1 MNEADTTN
9 TALIS
14 FSIYLLGVF
23 FLAWLSSRVR
33 EKKEFVGEYF
43 LGSRNLGLWA
53 FALTFAA
60 TSASGGSFVGFPSL
74 IYTHGWVLALWIA
87 SYMVVPIVGM
97 GLLGKRM
104 NRLARQSGAV
114 TIPDMIKARFNSD
127 AVGMIATLLVLFFMF
142 FYLLA
147 QFKAG
152 SKIMTTLLQDVATY
166 QTTVAAVG
174 RAIDGLPW
182 VGGAEPDY
190 VLCLLVFSFS
200 VIVYTAFGG
209 FRAVVWTDV
218 MQGIVMGAG
227 VIILLIL
234 TLGQVGG
241 LTKATEQLKEMTPP
255 ENGVGVITLGQA
267 QEKDVT
273 LPKGTWLRLTDG
285 GIARLAE
292 QVRLAKGETQAV
304 AKCLNITTQF
314 EIEKIKPTS
323 FDFEISTMFNLPEL
337 GTGTVTLEQEQPG
350 TVTLPKGTWV
360 RLANRG
366 IAQLA
371 DEISLA
377 KGETETEAKLLRI
390 TTPTVA
396 QHIAETDLHF
406 RFTTTFKADEL
417 KGYGAGRKGVYVS
430 APGPHPENNDGFLN
444 VWVAVSF
451 FFFWAFGSAGQPSN
465 MVRLMAFNGTNV
477 LRKAILSISIYFTVI
492 YLLLVVIFC
501 CGRILLPGMEIDSD
515 RIMPELAATVTG
527 NAGVPWLAGLLLAA
541 PFAAVMSSVDS
552 FLLMVS
558 SSVVRDIYQNRVN
571 PDASEQRLKRLS
583 YLVTAVVGVLAM
595 LAVLNP
601 PEYLQD
607 LIVFATSGL
616 AGCFLMPILLGL
628 YWPGMTARGAV
639 AGMLGGLGC
648 HLVLYLIGWL
658 KSGKFASY
666 QLLEFNPFIWAVL
679 VSGLLSWL
687 ASNDRAQPEKKQ
699 TMD

>member
-1 MNEADTTN
+1 MNE
-9 TALIS
+9 TAAGSTANSALVS
-14 FSIYLLGVF
+14 FAIYLLGVF

-33 EKKEFVGEYF
+33 QRKEFVGEYF
-43 LGSRNLGLWA
+43 LGSRSLGLWA

-60 TSASGGSFVGFPSL
+60 TSASGGSFMGFPSL

-87 SYMVVPIVGM
+87 SYMLVPLIGM
-97 GLLGKRM
+97 GLLGKRV

-114 TIPDMIKARFNSD
+114 TIPDLIKARFRSE

-152 SKIMTTLLQDVATY
+152 SKIMTTLLEDVAIY
-166 QTTVAAVG
+166 QSAVNAIG
-174 RAIDGLPW
+174 GAIDGLPW
-182 VGGAEPDY
+182 ISSAEPDY
-190 VLCLLVFSFS
+190 VLCLLVFAFS

-218 MQGIVMGAG
+218 MQGIVMGVG
-227 VIILLIL
+227 VIILLFL

-255 ENGVGVITLGQA
+255 ETGNGIITLGQA
-267 QEKDVT
+267 QAKPVT
-273 LPKGTWLRLTDG
+273 LPKGDWVRLADG

-292 QVRLAKGETQAV
+292 QA
-304 AKCLNITTQF
+304 
-314 EIEKIKPTS
+314 
-323 FDFEISTMFNLPEL
+323 
-337 GTGTVTLEQEQPG
+337 
-350 TVTLPKGTWV
+350 
-360 RLANRG
+360 
-366 IAQLA
+366 
-371 DEISLA
+371 SLA
-377 KGETETEAKLLRI
+377 KGETRVEAKLLRI
-390 TTPTVA
+390 TTP
-396 QHIAETDLHF
+396 AEVERIPPTQF
-406 RFTTTFKADEL
+406 GFPVSATFTADETG
-417 KGYGAGRKGVYVS
+417 GYGKGRKGVYVS
-430 APGPHPENNDGFLN
+430 APGPHPEREDGFLN
-444 VWVAVSF
+444 VWVAISF

-465 MVRLMAFNGTNV
+465 MVRLMAFKGTNV
-477 LRKAILSISIYFTVI
+477 LRNAILTVSIYYTVI

-501 CGRILLPGMEIDSD
+501 CGRILLPGMEVDSD
-515 RIMPELAATVTG
+515 RIMPELAAKVTS

-571 PDASEQRLKRLS
+571 PNASERQLKRLS
-583 YLVTAVVGVLAM
+583 YLVTVVVGTLAM

-601 PEYLQD
+601 PQYLQD

-628 YWPGMTARGAV
+628 YWPQMTAKGAI

-648 HLVLYLIGWL
+648 HLSLYIAGYLIED
-658 KSGKFASY
+658 KFAAY
-666 QLLEFNPFIWAVL
+666 QLLELNPFIWSL
-679 VSGLLSWL
+679 TVSGLLGWL
-687 ASNDRAQPEKKQ
+687 CSLCQSKTPKNN
-699 TMD
+699 

>member
-1 MNEADTTN
+1 MNEAGSTN

-14 FSIYLLGVF
+14 FGVYLLGVF

-60 TSASGGSFVGFPSL
+60 TSASGGSFMGFPSL

-114 TIPDMIKARFNSD
+114 TIPDMIKARFKSD
-127 AVGMIATLLVLFFMF
+127 AVGMIATLLILFFMF

-152 SKIMTTLLQDVATY
+152 SKIMTTLLQDVPIY
-166 QTTVAAVG
+166 LSTVEAVG
-174 RAIDGLPW
+174 NMIDGLPW
-182 VGGAEPDY
+182 VGNAEPDY

-218 MQGIVMGAG
+218 MQGVVMGAG

-241 LTKATEQLKEMTPP
+241 LSKATEQLKEMTPP
-255 ENGVGVITLGQA
+255 ENGTGFITLGQA
-267 QEKDVT
+267 ADEDVT

-292 QVRLAKGETQAV
+292 QVRLAKG
-304 AKCLNITTQF
+304 K
-314 EIEKIKPTS
+314 
-323 FDFEISTMFNLPEL
+323 
-337 GTGTVTLEQEQPG
+337 
-350 TVTLPKGTWV
+350 
-360 RLANRG
+360 
-366 IAQLA
+366 
-371 DEISLA
+371 
-377 KGETETEAKLLRI
+377 TETEAKLLRI
-390 TTPTVA
+390 TTP
-396 QHIAETDLHF
+396 AEVERIEPTQLGF
-406 RFTTTFKADEL
+406 AVSTSFTPKEAN
-417 KGYGAGRKGVYVS
+417 GYGAGRKGVYVS
-430 APGPHPENNDGFLN
+430 APGPHPDKEDGFLN

-477 LRKAILSISIYFTVI
+477 LRKAMLSISIYFTVI

-515 RIMPELAATVTG
+515 RIMPELAATVTSS
-527 NAGVPWLAGLLLAA
+527 AGVPWLAGLLLAA

-571 PDASEQRLKRLS
+571 PDASEQRLKKLS
-583 YLVTAVVGVLAM
+583 YLVTAVVGILAM

-616 AGCFLMPILLGL
+616 AGCFLMPVLLGL
-628 YWPGMTARGAV
+628 YWPGMTARGAI

-648 HLVLYLIGWL
+648 HLGLYLIGWFVN
-658 KSGKFASY
+658 GKFASY
-666 QLLEFNPFIWAVL
+666 QLLEFNPFIWAIL
-679 VSGLLSWL
+679 VSGLLSYL
-687 ASNDRAQPEKKQ
+687 ASLKRATEKVEN
-699 TMD
+699 

>member
-1 MNEADTTN
+1 MNVAGTTN

-14 FSIYLLGVF
+14 FGIYLLGVF

-60 TSASGGSFVGFPSL
+60 TSASGGSFMGFPSL

-114 TIPDMIKARFNSD
+114 TIPDIIKARFKSD
-127 AVGMIATLLVLFFMF
+127 AVGMIATLLILFFMF

-152 SKIMTTLLQDVATY
+152 SKIMTTLLQDVPVY
-166 QTTVAAVG
+166 QSTVAAVG
-174 RAIDGLPW
+174 DAIDGLPW

-218 MQGIVMGAG
+218 MQGVVMGAG

-241 LTKATEQLKEMTPP
+241 LSKATEQLKEMTPP
-255 ENGVGVITLGQA
+255 ENGTGFITLGQSA
-267 QEKDVT
+267 DEDTT

-292 QVRLAKGETQAV
+292 QVRLAKGKT
-304 AKCLNITTQF
+304 K
-314 EIEKIKPTS
+314 
-323 FDFEISTMFNLPEL
+323 
-337 GTGTVTLEQEQPG
+337 
-350 TVTLPKGTWV
+350 
-360 RLANRG
+360 
-366 IAQLA
+366 
-371 DEISLA
+371 
-377 KGETETEAKLLRI
+377 TEAKLLRI
-390 TTPTVA
+390 TTP
-396 QHIAETDLHF
+396 AEVERIEPTQLGF
-406 RFTTTFKADEL
+406 AVSTSFTPTEAN
-417 KGYGAGRKGVYVS
+417 GYGAGRKGVYVS
-430 APGPHPENNDGFLN
+430 APGPHPDKEDGYLN

-477 LRKAILSISIYFTVI
+477 LRKAMLSISIYFTVI

-515 RIMPELAATVTG
+515 RIMPELAATVTSS
-527 NAGVPWLAGLLLAA
+527 AGVPWLAGLLLAA

-571 PDASEQRLKRLS
+571 PDASEQRLKKLS
-583 YLVTAVVGVLAM
+583 YLVTAVVGILAM

-616 AGCFLMPILLGL
+616 AGCFLMPVLLGL
-628 YWPGMTARGAV
+628 YWPGMTASGAI

-648 HLVLYLIGWL
+648 HLGLYLIGWFVN
-658 KSGKFASY
+658 GKFASY
-666 QLLEFNPFIWAVL
+666 QLLEFNPFIWAIL
-679 VSGLLSWL
+679 VSGLLSYL
-687 ASNDRAQPEKKQ
+687 ASLKLATEKVAN
-699 TMD
+699 

>member
-1 MNEADTTN
+1 MNE
-9 TALIS
+9 TAAGSTANSALVS
-14 FSIYLLGVF
+14 FAIYLLGVF

-33 EKKEFVGEYF
+33 QRKEFVGEYF
-43 LGSRNLGLWA
+43 LGSRSLGLWA

-60 TSASGGSFVGFPSL
+60 TSASGGSFMGFPSL

-87 SYMVVPIVGM
+87 SYMLVPLIGM
-97 GLLGKRM
+97 GLLGKRV

-114 TIPDMIKARFNSD
+114 TIPDLIKARFRSE

-152 SKIMTTLLQDVATY
+152 SKIMTTLLEDVAIY
-166 QTTVAAVG
+166 QSAVNAIG
-174 RAIDGLPW
+174 GAIDGLPW
-182 VGGAEPDY
+182 ISSAEPDY
-190 VLCLLVFSFS
+190 VLCLLVFAFS

-218 MQGIVMGAG
+218 MQGIVMGIG
-227 VIILLIL
+227 VIILLFL

-255 ENGVGVITLGQA
+255 ETGNGIITLGQA
-267 QEKDVT
+267 QAKPVT
-273 LPKGTWLRLTDG
+273 LPKGDWVRLADG

-292 QVRLAKGETQAV
+292 QA
-304 AKCLNITTQF
+304 
-314 EIEKIKPTS
+314 
-323 FDFEISTMFNLPEL
+323 
-337 GTGTVTLEQEQPG
+337 
-350 TVTLPKGTWV
+350 
-360 RLANRG
+360 
-366 IAQLA
+366 
-371 DEISLA
+371 SLA
-377 KGETETEAKLLRI
+377 KGETRVEAKLLRI
-390 TTPTVA
+390 TTP
-396 QHIAETDLHF
+396 AEVERIPPTQF
-406 RFTTTFKADEL
+406 GFPVSATFTADETG
-417 KGYGAGRKGVYVS
+417 GYGKGRKGVYVS
-430 APGPHPENNDGFLN
+430 APGPHPEREDGFLN
-444 VWVAVSF
+444 VWVAISF

-465 MVRLMAFNGTNV
+465 MVRLMAFKGTNV
-477 LRKAILSISIYFTVI
+477 LRNAILTVSIYYTVI

-501 CGRILLPGMEIDSD
+501 CGRILLPGMEVDSD
-515 RIMPELAATVTG
+515 RIMPELAAKVTS

-571 PDASEQRLKRLS
+571 PNASERQLKRLS
-583 YLVTAVVGVLAM
+583 YLVTVVVGTLAM

-601 PEYLQD
+601 PQYLQD

-628 YWPGMTARGAV
+628 YWPQMTAKGAI

-648 HLVLYLIGWL
+648 HLSLYIAGYLIED
-658 KSGKFASY
+658 KFAAY
-666 QLLEFNPFIWAVL
+666 QLLELNPFIWSL
-679 VSGLLSWL
+679 TVSGLLGWL
-687 ASNDRAQPEKKQ
+687 CSLCQSKTPKNN
-699 TMD
+699 

>member
-1 MNEADTTN
+1 MNEAGTTN

-14 FSIYLLGVF
+14 FGVYLLGVF

-60 TSASGGSFVGFPSL
+60 TSASGGSFMGFPSL

-114 TIPDMIKARFNSD
+114 TIPDIIKARFKSD
-127 AVGMIATLLVLFFMF
+127 AVGMIATLLILFFMF

-152 SKIMTTLLQDVATY
+152 SKIMTTLLQDVPVY
-166 QTTVAAVG
+166 QNTVAAVG
-174 RAIDGLPW
+174 DAIDGLPW

-218 MQGIVMGAG
+218 MQGVVMGAG

-241 LTKATEQLKEMTPP
+241 LSKATEQLKEMTPP
-255 ENGVGVITLGQA
+255 ENGTGFITLGQSA
-267 QEKDVT
+267 DEDTT

-292 QVRLAKGETQAV
+292 QVRLAKG
-304 AKCLNITTQF
+304 K
-314 EIEKIKPTS
+314 
-323 FDFEISTMFNLPEL
+323 
-337 GTGTVTLEQEQPG
+337 
-350 TVTLPKGTWV
+350 
-360 RLANRG
+360 
-366 IAQLA
+366 
-371 DEISLA
+371 
-377 KGETETEAKLLRI
+377 TETEAKLLRI
-390 TTPTVA
+390 TTP
-396 QHIAETDLHF
+396 AEVERIEPTQLGF
-406 RFTTTFKADEL
+406 AVSTSFTPTEAN
-417 KGYGAGRKGVYVS
+417 GYGAGRKGVYVS
-430 APGPHPENNDGFLN
+430 APGPHPDKEDGFLN

-477 LRKAILSISIYFTVI
+477 LRKAMLSISIYFTVI

-515 RIMPELAATVTG
+515 RIMPELAATVTSS
-527 NAGVPWLAGLLLAA
+527 AGVPWLAGLLLAA

-571 PDASEQRLKRLS
+571 PDASEQRLKKLS
-583 YLVTAVVGVLAM
+583 YLVTAVVGILAM

-616 AGCFLMPILLGL
+616 AGCFLMPVLLGL
-628 YWPGMTARGAV
+628 YWPGMTARGAI

-648 HLVLYLIGWL
+648 HLGLYLIGWFVN
-658 KSGKFASY
+658 GKFASY
-666 QLLEFNPFIWAVL
+666 QLLEFNPFIWAIL
-679 VSGLLSWL
+679 VSGLLSYL
-687 ASNDRAQPEKKQ
+687 ASLKRGTEKVEN
-699 TMD
+699 

>member
-1 MNEADTTN
+1 MNE
-9 TALIS
+9 TAAGSTANSALVS
-14 FSIYLLGVF
+14 FAIYLLGVF

-33 EKKEFVGEYF
+33 QRKEFVGEYF
-43 LGSRNLGLWA
+43 LGSRSLGLWA

-60 TSASGGSFVGFPSL
+60 TSASGGSFMGFPSL

-87 SYMVVPIVGM
+87 SYMLVPLIGM
-97 GLLGKRM
+97 GLLGKRV

-114 TIPDMIKARFNSD
+114 TIPDLIKARFRSE

-152 SKIMTTLLQDVATY
+152 SKIMTTLLEDVAIY
-166 QTTVAAVG
+166 QSAVNAIG
-174 RAIDGLPW
+174 GAIDGLPW
-182 VGGAEPDY
+182 ISSAEPDY
-190 VLCLLVFSFS
+190 VLCLLVFAFS

-218 MQGIVMGAG
+218 MQGIVMGIG
-227 VIILLIL
+227 VIILLFL

-255 ENGVGVITLGQA
+255 ETGNGIITLGQA
-267 QEKDVT
+267 QAKPVT
-273 LPKGTWLRLTDG
+273 LPKGDWVRLADG

-292 QVRLAKGETQAV
+292 QA
-304 AKCLNITTQF
+304 
-314 EIEKIKPTS
+314 
-323 FDFEISTMFNLPEL
+323 
-337 GTGTVTLEQEQPG
+337 
-350 TVTLPKGTWV
+350 
-360 RLANRG
+360 
-366 IAQLA
+366 
-371 DEISLA
+371 SLA
-377 KGETETEAKLLRI
+377 KGETRVEAKLLRI
-390 TTPTVA
+390 TTP
-396 QHIAETDLHF
+396 AEVERIPPTQF
-406 RFTTTFKADEL
+406 GFPVSATFTADETG
-417 KGYGAGRKGVYVS
+417 GYGKGRKGVYVS
-430 APGPHPENNDGFLN
+430 APGPHPEREDGFLN
-444 VWVAVSF
+444 VWVAISF

-465 MVRLMAFNGTNV
+465 MVRLMAFKGTNV
-477 LRKAILSISIYFTVI
+477 LRNAILTVSIYYTVI

-501 CGRILLPGMEIDSD
+501 CGRILLPGMEVDSD
-515 RIMPELAATVTG
+515 RIMPELAAKVTS

-571 PDASEQRLKRLS
+571 PSASERQLKRLS
-583 YLVTAVVGVLAM
+583 YLVTVVVGTLAM

-601 PEYLQD
+601 PQYLQD

-628 YWPGMTARGAV
+628 YWPQMTAKGAI

-648 HLVLYLIGWL
+648 HLSLYIAGYLIED
-658 KSGKFASY
+658 KFAAY
-666 QLLEFNPFIWAVL
+666 QLLELNPFIWSL
-679 VSGLLSWL
+679 TVSGLLGWL
-687 ASNDRAQPEKKQ
+687 CSLCQSKTPKNN
-699 TMD
+699 

>member
-1 MNEADTTN
+1 MNVAGTTN

-14 FSIYLLGVF
+14 FGIYLLGVF

-33 EKKEFVGEYF
+33 EKKEFIGEYF

-60 TSASGGSFVGFPSL
+60 TSASGGSFMGFPSL

-114 TIPDMIKARFNSD
+114 TIPDIIKARFKSD
-127 AVGMIATLLVLFFMF
+127 AVGMIATLLILFFMF

-152 SKIMTTLLQDVATY
+152 SKIMTTLLQDVPVY
-166 QTTVAAVG
+166 QNTVAALG
-174 RAIDGLPW
+174 DAIDGLPW

-190 VLCLLVFSFS
+190 VLCLLVFAFS

-209 FRAVVWTDV
+209 FRAVVWTDI
-218 MQGIVMGAG
+218 MQGVVMGAG

-234 TLGQVGG
+234 TLSQVGG
-241 LTKATEQLKEMTPP
+241 LSKATEQLKEMTPP
-255 ENGVGVITLGQA
+255 ENGTGFITLGQSA
-267 QEKDVT
+267 DEDTT

-292 QVRLAKGETQAV
+292 QVRLAKGKT
-304 AKCLNITTQF
+304 
-314 EIEKIKPTS
+314 EI
-323 FDFEISTMFNLPEL
+323 
-337 GTGTVTLEQEQPG
+337 
-350 TVTLPKGTWV
+350 
-360 RLANRG
+360 
-366 IAQLA
+366 
-371 DEISLA
+371 
-377 KGETETEAKLLRI
+377 EAKLLRI
-390 TTPTVA
+390 TTP
-396 QHIAETDLHF
+396 AEIERIEPTQLGF
-406 RFTTTFKADEL
+406 AVSTTFTPTEAN
-417 KGYGAGRKGVYVS
+417 GYGAGRKGVYVS
-430 APGPHPENNDGFLN
+430 APGPHPDNEDGFLN

-477 LRKAILSISIYFTVI
+477 LRKAMLSISIYFSVI

-515 RIMPELAATVTG
+515 RIMPELAATVTSS
-527 NAGVPWLAGLLLAA
+527 AGVPWLAGLLLAA

-571 PDASEQRLKRLS
+571 PDASEQRLKKLS
-583 YLVTAVVGVLAM
+583 YLVTAVVGILAM

-616 AGCFLMPILLGL
+616 AGCFLMPVLLGL
-628 YWPGMTARGAV
+628 YWPGMTARGAI

-648 HLVLYLIGWL
+648 HLGLYLIGWFVN
-658 KSGKFASY
+658 GKFASY
-666 QLLEFNPFIWAVL
+666 QLLEFNPFIWAIL
-679 VSGLLSWL
+679 VSGLLSYL
-687 ASNDRAQPEKKQ
+687 ASLKRATEKVEN
-699 TMD
+699 

>member
-1 MNEADTTN
+1 M
-9 TALIS
+9 
-14 FSIYLLGVF
+14 
-23 FLAWLSSRVR
+23 R
-33 EKKEFVGEYF
+33 EKKEFIGEYF

-60 TSASGGSFVGFPSL
+60 TSASGGSFMGFPSL

-114 TIPDMIKARFNSD
+114 TIPDIIKARFKSD
-127 AVGMIATLLVLFFMF
+127 AVGMIATLLILFFMF

-152 SKIMTTLLQDVATY
+152 SKIMTTLLQDVPVY
-166 QTTVAAVG
+166 QNTVAALG
-174 RAIDGLPW
+174 DAIDGLPW

-190 VLCLLVFSFS
+190 VLCLLVFAFS

-209 FRAVVWTDV
+209 FRAVVWTDI
-218 MQGIVMGAG
+218 MQGVVMGAG

-234 TLGQVGG
+234 TLSQVGG
-241 LTKATEQLKEMTPP
+241 LSKATEQLKEMTPP
-255 ENGVGVITLGQA
+255 ENGTGFITLGQSA
-267 QEKDVT
+267 DEDTT
-273 LPKGTWLRLTDG
+273 LPKGTWMRLADG

-292 QVRLAKGETQAV
+292 QVRLAKG
-304 AKCLNITTQF
+304 K
-314 EIEKIKPTS
+314 
-323 FDFEISTMFNLPEL
+323 
-337 GTGTVTLEQEQPG
+337 
-350 TVTLPKGTWV
+350 
-360 RLANRG
+360 
-366 IAQLA
+366 
-371 DEISLA
+371 
-377 KGETETEAKLLRI
+377 TETEAKLLRI
-390 TTPTVA
+390 TTP
-396 QHIAETDLHF
+396 AEVERIEPTQLGF
-406 RFTTTFKADEL
+406 AVSTTFTPTEAN
-417 KGYGAGRKGVYVS
+417 GYGAGRKGVYVS
-430 APGPHPENNDGFLN
+430 APGPHPDNEDGFLN

-477 LRKAILSISIYFTVI
+477 LRKAMLSISIYFTVI

-515 RIMPELAATVTG
+515 RIMPELAATVTSS
-527 NAGVPWLAGLLLAA
+527 AGVPWLAGLLLAA

-571 PDASEQRLKRLS
+571 PDASEQRLKKLS
-583 YLVTAVVGVLAM
+583 YLVTAVVGILAM

-616 AGCFLMPILLGL
+616 AGCFLMPVLLGL
-628 YWPGMTARGAV
+628 YWPGMTARGAI

-648 HLVLYLIGWL
+648 HLGLYLIGWFVN
-658 KSGKFASY
+658 GKFASY
-666 QLLEFNPFIWAVL
+666 QLLEFNPFIWAIL
-679 VSGLLSWL
+679 VSGLLSYL
-687 ASNDRAQPEKKQ
+687 ASLKRAAEKVKN
-699 TMD
+699 

>member
-1 MNEADTTN
+1 MNEPGSAN

-14 FSIYLLGVF
+14 FGIYLLGVF

-33 EKKEFVGEYF
+33 EKREFVGEYF

-60 TSASGGSFVGFPSL
+60 TSASGGSFMGFPSL

-114 TIPDMIKARFNSD
+114 TIPDIIKARFKSD
-127 AVGMIATLLVLFFMF
+127 AVGMIATLLILFFMF

-152 SKIMTTLLQDVATY
+152 SKIMTTLLQDVPVY
-166 QTTVAAVG
+166 QSTVAALG
-174 RAIDGLPW
+174 DAIDGLPW

-218 MQGIVMGAG
+218 MQGVVMGAG

-241 LTKATEQLKEMTPP
+241 LSKATEQLKEMTPP
-255 ENGVGVITLGQA
+255 ENGTGFITLGQVA
-267 QEKDVT
+267 DDDTT

-292 QVRLAKGETQAV
+292 QVRLSKG
-304 AKCLNITTQF
+304 K
-314 EIEKIKPTS
+314 
-323 FDFEISTMFNLPEL
+323 
-337 GTGTVTLEQEQPG
+337 
-350 TVTLPKGTWV
+350 
-360 RLANRG
+360 
-366 IAQLA
+366 
-371 DEISLA
+371 
-377 KGETETEAKLLRI
+377 TETEAKLLRI
-390 TTPTVA
+390 TTP
-396 QHIAETDLHF
+396 AEVERIEPTQLGF
-406 RFTTTFKADEL
+406 AVSTSFTPTESI
-417 KGYGAGRKGVYVS
+417 GYGAGRQGVYVS
-430 APGPHPENNDGFLN
+430 APGPHPDKEDGFLN

-477 LRKAILSISIYFTVI
+477 LRKAMLSISIYFTVI

-515 RIMPELAATVTG
+515 RIMPELAATVTSS
-527 NAGVPWLAGLLLAA
+527 AGVPWLAGLLLAA

-571 PDASEQRLKRLS
+571 PDASEQRLKKLS
-583 YLVTAVVGVLAM
+583 YLVTAVVGILAM

-616 AGCFLMPILLGL
+616 AGCFLMPVLLGL
-628 YWPGMTARGAV
+628 YWPGMTARGAI

-648 HLVLYLIGWL
+648 HLGLYLIGWFVN
-658 KSGKFASY
+658 GKFASY
-666 QLLEFNPFIWAVL
+666 QLLEFNPFIWAIL
-679 VSGLLSWL
+679 VSGLLSYL
-687 ASNDRAQPEKKQ
+687 VSIGQSRLKFKK
-699 TMD
+699 

>member
-1 MNEADTTN
+1 MNEAGTTN

-14 FSIYLLGVF
+14 FGVYLLGVF

-60 TSASGGSFVGFPSL
+60 TSASGGSFMGFPSL

-114 TIPDMIKARFNSD
+114 TIPDIIKARFKSD
-127 AVGMIATLLVLFFMF
+127 AVGMIATLLILFFMF

-152 SKIMTTLLQDVATY
+152 SKIMTTLLQDVPVY
-166 QTTVAAVG
+166 QNTVAAVG
-174 RAIDGLPW
+174 DAIDGLPW

-218 MQGIVMGAG
+218 MQGVVMGAG

-241 LTKATEQLKEMTPP
+241 LSKATEQLKEMTPP
-255 ENGVGVITLGQA
+255 ENGTGFITLGQSA
-267 QEKDVT
+267 DEDTT

-292 QVRLAKGETQAV
+292 QVRLAKG
-304 AKCLNITTQF
+304 K
-314 EIEKIKPTS
+314 
-323 FDFEISTMFNLPEL
+323 
-337 GTGTVTLEQEQPG
+337 
-350 TVTLPKGTWV
+350 
-360 RLANRG
+360 
-366 IAQLA
+366 
-371 DEISLA
+371 
-377 KGETETEAKLLRI
+377 TETEAKLLRI
-390 TTPTVA
+390 TTP
-396 QHIAETDLHF
+396 AEVERIEPTQLGF
-406 RFTTTFKADEL
+406 AVSTSFTPTEAN
-417 KGYGAGRKGVYVS
+417 GYGAGRKGVYVS
-430 APGPHPENNDGFLN
+430 APGPHPDKEDGFLN

-477 LRKAILSISIYFTVI
+477 LRKAMLSISIYFTDI

-515 RIMPELAATVTG
+515 RIMPELAATVTSS
-527 NAGVPWLAGLLLAA
+527 AGVPWLAGLLLAA

-571 PDASEQRLKRLS
+571 PDASEQRLKKLS
-583 YLVTAVVGVLAM
+583 YLVTAVVGILAM

-616 AGCFLMPILLGL
+616 AGCFLMPVLLGL
-628 YWPGMTARGAV
+628 YWPGMTARGAI

-648 HLVLYLIGWL
+648 HLGLYLIGWFVN
-658 KSGKFASY
+658 GKFASS
-666 QLLEFNPFIWAVL
+666 QLLEFNPFIWAIL
-679 VSGLLSWL
+679 VSGLLSYFVSIGQSHL
-687 ASNDRAQPEKKQ
+687 KFKK
-699 TMD
+699 

>member
-1 MNEADTTN
+1 MNEAGTTN

-14 FSIYLLGVF
+14 FGVYLLGVF

-60 TSASGGSFVGFPSL
+60 TSASGGSFMGFPSL

-114 TIPDMIKARFNSD
+114 TIPDIIKARFKSD
-127 AVGMIATLLVLFFMF
+127 AVGMIATLLILFFMF

-152 SKIMTTLLQDVATY
+152 SKIMTTLLQDVPVY
-166 QTTVAAVG
+166 QNTVAAVG
-174 RAIDGLPW
+174 DAIDGLPW

-218 MQGIVMGAG
+218 MQGVVMGAG

-241 LTKATEQLKEMTPP
+241 LSKATEQLKEMTPP
-255 ENGVGVITLGQA
+255 ENGTGFITLGQSA
-267 QEKDVT
+267 DEDTT

-292 QVRLAKGETQAV
+292 QVRLAKG
-304 AKCLNITTQF
+304 K
-314 EIEKIKPTS
+314 
-323 FDFEISTMFNLPEL
+323 
-337 GTGTVTLEQEQPG
+337 
-350 TVTLPKGTWV
+350 
-360 RLANRG
+360 
-366 IAQLA
+366 
-371 DEISLA
+371 
-377 KGETETEAKLLRI
+377 TETEAKLLRI
-390 TTPTVA
+390 TTP
-396 QHIAETDLHF
+396 AEVERIEPTQLGF
-406 RFTTTFKADEL
+406 AVSTSFTPTEAN
-417 KGYGAGRKGVYVS
+417 GYGAGRKGVYVS
-430 APGPHPENNDGFLN
+430 APGPHPDNEDGFLN

-477 LRKAILSISIYFTVI
+477 LRKAMLSISIYFTVI

-515 RIMPELAATVTG
+515 RIMPELAATVTSS
-527 NAGVPWLAGLLLAA
+527 AGVPWLAGLLLAA

-571 PDASEQRLKRLS
+571 PDASEQRLKKLS
-583 YLVTAVVGVLAM
+583 YLVTAVVGILAM

-616 AGCFLMPILLGL
+616 AGCFLMPVLLGL
-628 YWPGMTARGAV
+628 YWPGMTARGAI

-648 HLVLYLIGWL
+648 HLGLYLIGWFVN
-658 KSGKFASY
+658 GKFASY
-666 QLLEFNPFIWAVL
+666 QLLEFNPFIWAIL
-679 VSGLLSWL
+679 VSGLLSYL
-687 ASNDRAQPEKKQ
+687 ASLKRGTEKVEN
-699 TMD
+699 

>member
-1 MNEADTTN
+1 MNEAGTTN

-14 FSIYLLGVF
+14 FGVYLLGVF

-60 TSASGGSFVGFPSL
+60 TSASGGSFMGFPSL

-114 TIPDMIKARFNSD
+114 TIPDIIKARFKSD
-127 AVGMIATLLVLFFMF
+127 AVGMIATLLILFFMF

-152 SKIMTTLLQDVATY
+152 SKIMTTLLQDVPVY
-166 QTTVAAVG
+166 QSTVAALG
-174 RAIDGLPW
+174 DAIDGLPW

-218 MQGIVMGAG
+218 MQGVVMGAG

-241 LTKATEQLKEMTPP
+241 LSKATEQLKEMTPP
-255 ENGVGVITLGQA
+255 ENGTGFITLGQSA
-267 QEKDVT
+267 DVDTT

-292 QVRLAKGETQAV
+292 QVRLAKG
-304 AKCLNITTQF
+304 K
-314 EIEKIKPTS
+314 
-323 FDFEISTMFNLPEL
+323 
-337 GTGTVTLEQEQPG
+337 
-350 TVTLPKGTWV
+350 
-360 RLANRG
+360 
-366 IAQLA
+366 
-371 DEISLA
+371 
-377 KGETETEAKLLRI
+377 TETEAKLLRI
-390 TTPTVA
+390 TTP
-396 QHIAETDLHF
+396 AEVERIEPTQLGF
-406 RFTTTFKADEL
+406 AVSTSFTPTEAN
-417 KGYGAGRKGVYVS
+417 GYGAGRKGVYVS
-430 APGPHPENNDGFLN
+430 APGPHPDNEDGFLN

-477 LRKAILSISIYFTVI
+477 LRKAMLSISIYFTVI

-515 RIMPELAATVTG
+515 RIMPELAATVTSS
-527 NAGVPWLAGLLLAA
+527 AGVPWLAGLLLAA

-571 PDASEQRLKRLS
+571 PDASEQRLKKLS
-583 YLVTAVVGVLAM
+583 YLVTAVVGILAM

-616 AGCFLMPILLGL
+616 AGCFLMPVLLGL
-628 YWPGMTARGAV
+628 YWPGMSARGAI
-639 AGMLGGLGC
+639 AGMLGGLGS
-648 HLVLYLIGWL
+648 HLGLYLIGWFVN
-658 KSGKFASY
+658 GKFASY
-666 QLLEFNPFIWAVL
+666 QLLEFNPFIWAIL
-679 VSGLLSWL
+679 VSGLLSYL
-687 ASNDRAQPEKKQ
+687 ASLKRATEKVEN
-699 TMD
+699 

>member
-1 MNEADTTN
+1 MNEAGTTN

-14 FSIYLLGVF
+14 FGVYLLGVF

-60 TSASGGSFVGFPSL
+60 TSASGGSFMGFPSL

-114 TIPDMIKARFNSD
+114 TIPDIIKARFKSD
-127 AVGMIATLLVLFFMF
+127 AVGMIATLLILFFMF

-152 SKIMTTLLQDVATY
+152 SKIMTTLLQDVPVY
-166 QTTVAAVG
+166 QSTVAAVG
-174 RAIDGLPW
+174 NAIDGLPW

-190 VLCLLVFSFS
+190 VLCLLFFSFS

-218 MQGIVMGAG
+218 MQGVVMGAG

-241 LTKATEQLKEMTPP
+241 LSKATEQLKEMTPP
-255 ENGVGVITLGQA
+255 ENGTGFITLGQSA
-267 QEKDVT
+267 DEDTT

-292 QVRLAKGETQAV
+292 HVRLAKG
-304 AKCLNITTQF
+304 K
-314 EIEKIKPTS
+314 
-323 FDFEISTMFNLPEL
+323 
-337 GTGTVTLEQEQPG
+337 
-350 TVTLPKGTWV
+350 
-360 RLANRG
+360 
-366 IAQLA
+366 
-371 DEISLA
+371 
-377 KGETETEAKLLRI
+377 TETEAKLLRI
-390 TTPTVA
+390 TSPAEVERIEPTQLGFAVTTSFTPTEA
-396 QHIAETDLHF
+396 N
-406 RFTTTFKADEL
+406 
-417 KGYGAGRKGVYVS
+417 GYGAGRKGVYVS
-430 APGPHPENNDGFLN
+430 APGPHPDNEDGFLN
-444 VWVAVSF
+444 IWVAVSF

-477 LRKAILSISIYFTVI
+477 LRKAMLSISIYFTVI

-515 RIMPELAATVTG
+515 RIMPELAATVTSS
-527 NAGVPWLAGLLLAA
+527 AGVPWLAGLLLAA

-571 PDASEQRLKRLS
+571 PDASEQRLKKLS
-583 YLVTAVVGVLAM
+583 YLVTAVVGILAM

-616 AGCFLMPILLGL
+616 AGCFLMPVLLGL
-628 YWPGMTARGAV
+628 YWPGMTARGAI

-648 HLVLYLIGWL
+648 HLGLYLIGWFVN
-658 KSGKFASY
+658 GKFASY
-666 QLLEFNPFIWAVL
+666 QLLEFNPFIWAIL
-679 VSGLLSWL
+679 VSGLLSYL
-687 ASNDRAQPEKKQ
+687 ASLKRATEKVEN
-699 TMD
+699 

>member
-1 MNEADTTN
+1 MNEAGTTN

-14 FSIYLLGVF
+14 FGIYLLGVF

-60 TSASGGSFVGFPSL
+60 TSASGGSFMGFPSL

-104 NRLARQSGAV
+104 NRLVRQSGAV
-114 TIPDMIKARFNSD
+114 TIPDIIKARFKSD
-127 AVGMIATLLVLFFMF
+127 AVGMIATLLILFFMF

-152 SKIMTTLLQDVATY
+152 SKIMTTLLQDVPVY
-166 QTTVAAVG
+166 QSTVAALG
-174 RAIDGLPW
+174 DAIDGLPW

-218 MQGIVMGAG
+218 MQGVVMGAG

-241 LTKATEQLKEMTPP
+241 LSKATEQLKEMTPP
-255 ENGVGVITLGQA
+255 ENGTGFITLGQSA
-267 QEKDVT
+267 DEDTT

-292 QVRLAKGETQAV
+292 QVRLAKG
-304 AKCLNITTQF
+304 K
-314 EIEKIKPTS
+314 
-323 FDFEISTMFNLPEL
+323 
-337 GTGTVTLEQEQPG
+337 
-350 TVTLPKGTWV
+350 
-360 RLANRG
+360 
-366 IAQLA
+366 
-371 DEISLA
+371 
-377 KGETETEAKLLRI
+377 TETEAKLLRI
-390 TTPTVA
+390 TTP
-396 QHIAETDLHF
+396 AEVERIEPTQLGF
-406 RFTTTFKADEL
+406 AVSTSFTPTEAN
-417 KGYGAGRKGVYVS
+417 GYGAGRKGVYVS
-430 APGPHPENNDGFLN
+430 APGPHPDKEDGFLN

-477 LRKAILSISIYFTVI
+477 LRKAMLSISIYFTVI

-515 RIMPELAATVTG
+515 RIMPELAATVTSS
-527 NAGVPWLAGLLLAA
+527 AGVPWLAGLLLAA

-571 PDASEQRLKRLS
+571 PDASEQRLKKLS
-583 YLVTAVVGVLAM
+583 YLVTAVVGILAM

-616 AGCFLMPILLGL
+616 AGCFLMPVLLGL
-628 YWPGMTARGAV
+628 YWPGMSARGAI
-639 AGMLGGLGC
+639 AGMLGGLGS
-648 HLVLYLIGWL
+648 HLGLYLIGWFVN
-658 KSGKFASY
+658 GKFASY
-666 QLLEFNPFIWAVL
+666 QLLEFNPFIWAIL
-679 VSGLLSWL
+679 VSGLLSYL
-687 ASNDRAQPEKKQ
+687 ASLKRGTEKVEN
-699 TMD
+699 

>member
-1 MNEADTTN
+1 MNEAGTTN

-14 FSIYLLGVF
+14 FGVYLLGVF

-60 TSASGGSFVGFPSL
+60 TSASGDSFMGFPSL

-114 TIPDMIKARFNSD
+114 TIPDIIKARFKSD
-127 AVGMIATLLVLFFMF
+127 AVGMIATLLILFFMF

-152 SKIMTTLLQDVATY
+152 SKIMTTLLQDVPVY
-166 QTTVAAVG
+166 QSTVAALG
-174 RAIDGLPW
+174 DAIDGLPW

-218 MQGIVMGAG
+218 MQGVVMGAG

-241 LTKATEQLKEMTPP
+241 LSKATEQLKEMTPP
-255 ENGVGVITLGQA
+255 ENGTGFITLGQSA
-267 QEKDVT
+267 DEDTT

-292 QVRLAKGETQAV
+292 QVRLAKG
-304 AKCLNITTQF
+304 K
-314 EIEKIKPTS
+314 
-323 FDFEISTMFNLPEL
+323 
-337 GTGTVTLEQEQPG
+337 
-350 TVTLPKGTWV
+350 
-360 RLANRG
+360 
-366 IAQLA
+366 
-371 DEISLA
+371 
-377 KGETETEAKLLRI
+377 TETEAKLLRI
-390 TTPTVA
+390 TTP
-396 QHIAETDLHF
+396 AEVERIEPTQLGF
-406 RFTTTFKADEL
+406 AVSTSFTPTEAN
-417 KGYGAGRKGVYVS
+417 GYGAGRKGVYVS
-430 APGPHPENNDGFLN
+430 APGPHPDNEDGFLN

-477 LRKAILSISIYFTVI
+477 LRKAMLSISIYFTVI

-515 RIMPELAATVTG
+515 RIMPELAATVTSS
-527 NAGVPWLAGLLLAA
+527 AGVPWLAGLLLAA

-571 PDASEQRLKRLS
+571 PDASEQRLKKLS
-583 YLVTAVVGVLAM
+583 YLVTAVVGILAM

-616 AGCFLMPILLGL
+616 AGCFLMPVLLGL
-628 YWPGMTARGAV
+628 YWPGMSARGAI
-639 AGMLGGLGC
+639 AGMLGGLGS
-648 HLVLYLIGWL
+648 HLGLYLIGWFVN
-658 KSGKFASY
+658 GKFASY
-666 QLLEFNPFIWAVL
+666 QLLEFNPFIWAIL
-679 VSGLLSWL
+679 VSGLLSYL
-687 ASNDRAQPEKKQ
+687 ASLKRGTEKVEN
-699 TMD
+699 

>member
-1 MNEADTTN
+1 MNVAGTTN

-14 FSIYLLGVF
+14 FGIYLLGVF

-33 EKKEFVGEYF
+33 EKKEFIGEYF

-60 TSASGGSFVGFPSL
+60 TSASGGSFMGFPSL

-114 TIPDMIKARFNSD
+114 TIPDIIKARFKSD
-127 AVGMIATLLVLFFMF
+127 AVGMIATLLILFFMF

-152 SKIMTTLLQDVATY
+152 SKIMTTLLHDVPVY
-166 QTTVAAVG
+166 QSTVAAVG
-174 RAIDGLPW
+174 DAIDGLPW

-218 MQGIVMGAG
+218 MQGVVMGGG

-241 LTKATEQLKEMTPP
+241 LSKATEQLKEMTPP
-255 ENGVGVITLGQA
+255 ENGTGFITLGQSA
-267 QEKDVT
+267 DEDTT

-292 QVRLAKGETQAV
+292 QVRLAKG
-304 AKCLNITTQF
+304 K
-314 EIEKIKPTS
+314 
-323 FDFEISTMFNLPEL
+323 
-337 GTGTVTLEQEQPG
+337 
-350 TVTLPKGTWV
+350 
-360 RLANRG
+360 
-366 IAQLA
+366 
-371 DEISLA
+371 
-377 KGETETEAKLLRI
+377 TETEAKLLRI
-390 TTPTVA
+390 TTP
-396 QHIAETDLHF
+396 AEVERIEPTQLGF
-406 RFTTTFKADEL
+406 AVSTTFTPTEAN
-417 KGYGAGRKGVYVS
+417 GYGAGRKGVYVS
-430 APGPHPENNDGFLN
+430 APGPHPDNEDGFLN

-477 LRKAILSISIYFTVI
+477 LRKAMLSISIYFTVI

-515 RIMPELAATVTG
+515 RIMPELAATVTSS
-527 NAGVPWLAGLLLAA
+527 AGVPWLAGLLLAA

-571 PDASEQRLKRLS
+571 PDASEQRLKKLS
-583 YLVTAVVGVLAM
+583 YLVTAVVGILAM

-616 AGCFLMPILLGL
+616 AGCFLMPVLLGL
-628 YWPGMTARGAV
+628 YWPGMTARGAI

-648 HLVLYLIGWL
+648 HLGLYLIGWFVN
-658 KSGKFASY
+658 GKFASY
-666 QLLEFNPFIWAVL
+666 QLLEFNPFIWAIL
-679 VSGLLSWL
+679 VSGLLSYL
-687 ASNDRAQPEKKQ
+687 ASLKRAAEKVKN
-699 TMD
+699 

>member
-1 MNEADTTN
+1 MNEAGTTN

-14 FSIYLLGVF
+14 FGVYLLGVF

-60 TSASGGSFVGFPSL
+60 TSASGGSFMGFPSL

-97 GLLGKRM
+97 GLLGKSM

-114 TIPDMIKARFNSD
+114 TIPDIIKARFKSD
-127 AVGMIATLLVLFFMF
+127 AVGMIATLLILFFMF

-152 SKIMTTLLQDVATY
+152 SKIMTTLLQDVPVY
-166 QTTVAAVG
+166 QNTVAALG
-174 RAIDGLPW
+174 DAIDGLPW

-190 VLCLLVFSFS
+190 VLCLLVFAFS

-209 FRAVVWTDV
+209 FRAVVWTDI
-218 MQGIVMGAG
+218 MQGVVMGAG

-234 TLGQVGG
+234 TLSQVGG
-241 LTKATEQLKEMTPP
+241 LSKATEQLKEMTPP
-255 ENGVGVITLGQA
+255 ENGTGFITLGQSA
-267 QEKDVT
+267 DEDTT

-292 QVRLAKGETQAV
+292 HVRLAKG
-304 AKCLNITTQF
+304 K
-314 EIEKIKPTS
+314 
-323 FDFEISTMFNLPEL
+323 
-337 GTGTVTLEQEQPG
+337 
-350 TVTLPKGTWV
+350 
-360 RLANRG
+360 
-366 IAQLA
+366 
-371 DEISLA
+371 
-377 KGETETEAKLLRI
+377 TETEAKLLRI
-390 TTPTVA
+390 TTPGEVERIEPTQLGFAVS
-396 QHIAETDLHF
+396 TS
-406 RFTTTFKADEL
+406 FTPTKAN
-417 KGYGAGRKGVYVS
+417 GYGAGRKGVYVS
-430 APGPHPENNDGFLN
+430 APGPHPNNEDGFLN

-477 LRKAILSISIYFTVI
+477 LRKAMLSISIYFTVI

-515 RIMPELAATVTG
+515 RIMPELAATVTSS
-527 NAGVPWLAGLLLAA
+527 AGVPWLAGLLLAA

-571 PDASEQRLKRLS
+571 PDASEKRLKKLS
-583 YLVTAVVGVLAM
+583 YLVTAVVGILAM

-616 AGCFLMPILLGL
+616 AGCFLMPVLLGL
-628 YWPGMTARGAV
+628 YWQGMTARGAI

-648 HLVLYLIGWL
+648 HLGLYLIGWFVN
-658 KSGKFASY
+658 GKFASY
-666 QLLEFNPFIWAVL
+666 QLLEFNPFIWAIL
-679 VSGLLSWL
+679 VSGLLSYL
-687 ASNDRAQPEKKQ
+687 ASLKLAAEKVKN
-699 TMD
+699 

>member
-1 MNEADTTN
+1 MNEAGTTN

-14 FSIYLLGVF
+14 FGVYLLGVF

-60 TSASGGSFVGFPSL
+60 TSASGGSFMGFPSL

-114 TIPDMIKARFNSD
+114 TIPDIIKARFKSD
-127 AVGMIATLLVLFFMF
+127 AVGMIATLLILFFMF

-152 SKIMTTLLQDVATY
+152 SKIMTTLLQDVPVY
-166 QTTVAAVG
+166 QSTVAALG
-174 RAIDGLPW
+174 DAIDGLPW

-218 MQGIVMGAG
+218 MQGVVMGAG

-241 LTKATEQLKEMTPP
+241 LSKATEQLKEMTPP
-255 ENGVGVITLGQA
+255 ENGTGFITLGQA
-267 QEKDVT
+267 ADDDTT

-292 QVRLAKGETQAV
+292 QLRLAKG
-304 AKCLNITTQF
+304 K
-314 EIEKIKPTS
+314 
-323 FDFEISTMFNLPEL
+323 
-337 GTGTVTLEQEQPG
+337 
-350 TVTLPKGTWV
+350 
-360 RLANRG
+360 
-366 IAQLA
+366 
-371 DEISLA
+371 
-377 KGETETEAKLLRI
+377 TETEAKLLRI
-390 TTPTVA
+390 TTP
-396 QHIAETDLHF
+396 AEVERIEPTQLGF
-406 RFTTTFKADEL
+406 AVSTSFTPTEAN
-417 KGYGAGRKGVYVS
+417 GYGAGRKGVYVS
-430 APGPHPENNDGFLN
+430 APGPHPDNEDGFLN

-477 LRKAILSISIYFTVI
+477 LRKAMLSISIYFTVI

-515 RIMPELAATVTG
+515 RIMPELAATVTSS
-527 NAGVPWLAGLLLAA
+527 AGVPWLAGLLLAA

-571 PDASEQRLKRLS
+571 PDASEQRLKKLS
-583 YLVTAVVGVLAM
+583 YLVTAVVGILAM

-616 AGCFLMPILLGL
+616 AGCFLMPVLLGL
-628 YWPGMTARGAV
+628 YWPGMTARGAI

-648 HLVLYLIGWL
+648 HLGLYLIGWFVN
-658 KSGKFASY
+658 GKFASY
-666 QLLEFNPFIWAVL
+666 QLLEFNPFIWAIL
-679 VSGLLSWL
+679 VSGLLSYL
-687 ASNDRAQPEKKQ
+687 ASLKRGTEKVEN
-699 TMD
+699 

>member
-1 MNEADTTN
+1 MNAAGTTN

-14 FSIYLLGVF
+14 FGIYLLGVF

-60 TSASGGSFVGFPSL
+60 TSASGGSFMGFPSL

-114 TIPDMIKARFNSD
+114 TIPDMIKARFKSD
-127 AVGMIATLLVLFFMF
+127 AVGMIATLLILFFMF

-152 SKIMTTLLQDVATY
+152 SKIMTTLLQDVPVY
-166 QTTVAAVG
+166 QNTVAALG
-174 RAIDGLPW
+174 DAIDGLPW

-218 MQGIVMGAG
+218 MQGVVMGAG

-241 LTKATEQLKEMTPP
+241 LSKATEQLKDMTPP
-255 ENGVGVITLGQA
+255 ENGTGFITLGQSA
-267 QEKDVT
+267 DEDTT

-292 QVRLAKGETQAV
+292 QVRLAKG
-304 AKCLNITTQF
+304 K
-314 EIEKIKPTS
+314 
-323 FDFEISTMFNLPEL
+323 
-337 GTGTVTLEQEQPG
+337 
-350 TVTLPKGTWV
+350 
-360 RLANRG
+360 
-366 IAQLA
+366 
-371 DEISLA
+371 
-377 KGETETEAKLLRI
+377 TETEAKLLRI
-390 TTPTVA
+390 TTP
-396 QHIAETDLHF
+396 AEVERIEPTQLGF
-406 RFTTTFKADEL
+406 AVSTSFTPTEAN
-417 KGYGAGRKGVYVS
+417 GYGAGRKGVYVS
-430 APGPHPENNDGFLN
+430 APGPHPDKEDGFLN

-477 LRKAILSISIYFTVI
+477 LRKAMLSISIYFTVI

-515 RIMPELAATVTG
+515 RIMPELAATVTSS
-527 NAGVPWLAGLLLAA
+527 AGVPWLAGLLLAA

-571 PDASEQRLKRLS
+571 PDASEQRLKKLS
-583 YLVTAVVGVLAM
+583 YLVTAVVGILAM

-616 AGCFLMPILLGL
+616 AGCFLMPVLLGL
-628 YWPGMTARGAV
+628 YWPGMTARGAI

-648 HLVLYLIGWL
+648 HLGLYLIGWFVN
-658 KSGKFASY
+658 GKFASY
-666 QLLEFNPFIWAVL
+666 QFLEFNPFIWAIL
-679 VSGLLSWL
+679 VSGLLSYL
-687 ASNDRAQPEKKQ
+687 ASLKRASEKVEN
-699 TMD
+699 

>member
-1 MNEADTTN
+1 MNEPGTAN

-14 FSIYLLGVF
+14 FGVYLLGVF

-33 EKKEFVGEYF
+33 EKKEFIGEYF

-60 TSASGGSFVGFPSL
+60 TSASGGSFMGFPSL

-114 TIPDMIKARFNSD
+114 TIPDIIKARFKSD
-127 AVGMIATLLVLFFMF
+127 AVGMIATLLILFFMF

-152 SKIMTTLLQDVATY
+152 SKIMTTLLQDVPVY
-166 QTTVAAVG
+166 QNTVAALG
-174 RAIDGLPW
+174 DAIDGLPW

-190 VLCLLVFSFS
+190 VLCLLVFAFS

-209 FRAVVWTDV
+209 FRAVVWTDI
-218 MQGIVMGAG
+218 MQGVVMGAG

-234 TLGQVGG
+234 TLSQVGG
-241 LTKATEQLKEMTPP
+241 LSKATEQLKEMTPP
-255 ENGVGVITLGQA
+255 ENGTGFITLGQSA
-267 QEKDVT
+267 DEDT
-273 LPKGTWLRLTDG
+273 ILPKGTWMRLADG

-292 QVRLAKGETQAV
+292 QVRLAKGKT
-304 AKCLNITTQF
+304 
-314 EIEKIKPTS
+314 EI
-323 FDFEISTMFNLPEL
+323 
-337 GTGTVTLEQEQPG
+337 
-350 TVTLPKGTWV
+350 
-360 RLANRG
+360 
-366 IAQLA
+366 
-371 DEISLA
+371 
-377 KGETETEAKLLRI
+377 EAKLLRI
-390 TTPTVA
+390 TTP
-396 QHIAETDLHF
+396 AEIERIEPTQLGF
-406 RFTTTFKADEL
+406 AVSTTFTPTEAN
-417 KGYGAGRKGVYVS
+417 GYGAGRKGVYVS
-430 APGPHPENNDGFLN
+430 APGPHPDKEDGFLN

-477 LRKAILSISIYFTVI
+477 LRKAMLSISIYFTVI

-515 RIMPELAATVTG
+515 RIMPELAATVTSS
-527 NAGVPWLAGLLLAA
+527 AGVPWLAGLLLAA

-571 PDASEQRLKRLS
+571 PDASEQRLKKLS
-583 YLVTAVVGVLAM
+583 YLVTAVVGILAM

-616 AGCFLMPILLGL
+616 AGCFLMPVLLGL
-628 YWPGMTARGAV
+628 YWPGMTARGAI

-648 HLVLYLIGWL
+648 HLGLYLIGWFVN
-658 KSGKFASY
+658 GKFASY
-666 QLLEFNPFIWAVL
+666 QLLEFNPFIWAIL
-679 VSGLLSWL
+679 VSGLLSYL
-687 ASNDRAQPEKKQ
+687 ASLKRATEKVEN
-699 TMD
+699 

>member
-1 MNEADTTN
+1 MNEAGTTN

-14 FSIYLLGVF
+14 FGVYLLGVF

-60 TSASGGSFVGFPSL
+60 TSASGGSFMGFPSL

-114 TIPDMIKARFNSD
+114 TIPDIIKARFKSD
-127 AVGMIATLLVLFFMF
+127 AVGMIATLLILFFMF

-152 SKIMTTLLQDVATY
+152 SKIMTTLLQDVPVY
-166 QTTVAAVG
+166 QSTVAAVG
-174 RAIDGLPW
+174 DAIDGLPW

-218 MQGIVMGAG
+218 MQGVVMGAG

-241 LTKATEQLKEMTPP
+241 LSKATEQLKEMTPP
-255 ENGVGVITLGQA
+255 ENGTGFITLGQSA
-267 QEKDVT
+267 DEDTT

-292 QVRLAKGETQAV
+292 QVRLAKG
-304 AKCLNITTQF
+304 K
-314 EIEKIKPTS
+314 
-323 FDFEISTMFNLPEL
+323 
-337 GTGTVTLEQEQPG
+337 
-350 TVTLPKGTWV
+350 
-360 RLANRG
+360 
-366 IAQLA
+366 
-371 DEISLA
+371 
-377 KGETETEAKLLRI
+377 TETEAKLLRI
-390 TTPTVA
+390 TTP
-396 QHIAETDLHF
+396 AEVERIEPTQLGF
-406 RFTTTFKADEL
+406 AVSTSFTPTEAN
-417 KGYGAGRKGVYVS
+417 GYGAGRKGVYVS
-430 APGPHPENNDGFLN
+430 APGPHPDNEDGFLN

-477 LRKAILSISIYFTVI
+477 LRKAMLSISIYFTVI

-515 RIMPELAATVTG
+515 RIMPELAATVTSS
-527 NAGVPWLAGLLLAA
+527 AGVPWLAGLLLAA

-571 PDASEQRLKRLS
+571 PDASEQRLKKLS
-583 YLVTAVVGVLAM
+583 YLVTAVVGILAM

-616 AGCFLMPILLGL
+616 AGCFLMPVLLGL
-628 YWPGMTARGAV
+628 YWPGMSARGAI
-639 AGMLGGLGC
+639 AGMLGGLGS
-648 HLVLYLIGWL
+648 HLGLYLIGWFVN
-658 KSGKFASY
+658 GKFASY
-666 QLLEFNPFIWAVL
+666 QLLEFNPFIWAIL
-679 VSGLLSWL
+679 VSGLLSYL
-687 ASNDRAQPEKKQ
+687 ASLKRGTEKV
-699 TMD
+699 

>member
-1 MNEADTTN
+1 MNVAGTTN

-14 FSIYLLGVF
+14 FGIYLLGVF

-33 EKKEFVGEYF
+33 EKKEFIGEYF

-60 TSASGGSFVGFPSL
+60 TSASGGSFMGFPSL

-114 TIPDMIKARFNSD
+114 TIPDIIKARFKSD
-127 AVGMIATLLVLFFMF
+127 AVGMIATLLILFFMF

-152 SKIMTTLLQDVATY
+152 SKIMTTLLQDVPVY
-166 QTTVAAVG
+166 QNTVAALG
-174 RAIDGLPW
+174 DAIDGLPW

-190 VLCLLVFSFS
+190 VLCLLVFAFS

-209 FRAVVWTDV
+209 FRAVVWTDI
-218 MQGIVMGAG
+218 MQGVVMGAG

-234 TLGQVGG
+234 TLSQVGG
-241 LTKATEQLKEMTPP
+241 LSKATEQLKEMTPP
-255 ENGVGVITLGQA
+255 ENGTGFITLGQSA
-267 QEKDVT
+267 DEDTT
-273 LPKGTWLRLTDG
+273 LPKGTWMRLADG

-292 QVRLAKGETQAV
+292 QVRLAKG
-304 AKCLNITTQF
+304 K
-314 EIEKIKPTS
+314 
-323 FDFEISTMFNLPEL
+323 
-337 GTGTVTLEQEQPG
+337 
-350 TVTLPKGTWV
+350 
-360 RLANRG
+360 
-366 IAQLA
+366 
-371 DEISLA
+371 
-377 KGETETEAKLLRI
+377 TETEAKLLRI
-390 TTPTVA
+390 TTP
-396 QHIAETDLHF
+396 AEVERIEPTQLGF
-406 RFTTTFKADEL
+406 AVSTTFTPTEAN
-417 KGYGAGRKGVYVS
+417 GYGAGRKGVYVS
-430 APGPHPENNDGFLN
+430 APGPHPDNEDGFLN

-477 LRKAILSISIYFTVI
+477 LRKAMLSISIYFTVI

-515 RIMPELAATVTG
+515 RIMPELAATVTSS
-527 NAGVPWLAGLLLAA
+527 AGVPWLAGLLLAA

-571 PDASEQRLKRLS
+571 PDASEQRLKKLS
-583 YLVTAVVGVLAM
+583 YLVTAVVGILAM

-616 AGCFLMPILLGL
+616 AGCFLMPVLLGL
-628 YWPGMTARGAV
+628 YWPGMTARGAI

-648 HLVLYLIGWL
+648 HLGLYLIGWFVN
-658 KSGKFASY
+658 GKFASY
-666 QLLEFNPFIWAVL
+666 QLLEFNPFIWAIL
-679 VSGLLSWL
+679 VSGLLSYL
-687 ASNDRAQPEKKQ
+687 ASLKRATEKVEN
-699 TMD
+699 

>member
-1 MNEADTTN
+1 MNEAGSTN

-14 FSIYLLGVF
+14 FGVYLLGVF

-60 TSASGGSFVGFPSL
+60 TSASGGSFMGFPSL

-114 TIPDMIKARFNSD
+114 TIPDIIKARFKSD
-127 AVGMIATLLVLFFMF
+127 AVGMIATLLILFFMF

-152 SKIMTTLLQDVATY
+152 SKIMTTLLQDVPVY
-166 QTTVAAVG
+166 QSTVAALG
-174 RAIDGLPW
+174 DAIDGLPW

-218 MQGIVMGAG
+218 MQGVVMGAG

-241 LTKATEQLKEMTPP
+241 LSKATEQLKEMTPP
-255 ENGVGVITLGQA
+255 ENGTGFITLGQSA
-267 QEKDVT
+267 DEDTT

-292 QVRLAKGETQAV
+292 QVRLAKG
-304 AKCLNITTQF
+304 K
-314 EIEKIKPTS
+314 
-323 FDFEISTMFNLPEL
+323 
-337 GTGTVTLEQEQPG
+337 
-350 TVTLPKGTWV
+350 
-360 RLANRG
+360 
-366 IAQLA
+366 
-371 DEISLA
+371 
-377 KGETETEAKLLRI
+377 TETEAKLLRI
-390 TTPTVA
+390 TTP
-396 QHIAETDLHF
+396 AEVERIEPTQLGF
-406 RFTTTFKADEL
+406 AVSTSFTPTEAN
-417 KGYGAGRKGVYVS
+417 GYGAGRKGVYVS
-430 APGPHPENNDGFLN
+430 APGPHPDKEDGFLN

-451 FFFWAFGSAGQPSN
+451 FSFWAFGSAGQPSN

-477 LRKAILSISIYFTVI
+477 LRKAMLSISIYFTVI

-515 RIMPELAATVTG
+515 RIMPELAATVTSS
-527 NAGVPWLAGLLLAA
+527 AGVPWLAGLLLAA

-571 PDASEQRLKRLS
+571 PDASEQRLKKLS
-583 YLVTAVVGVLAM
+583 YLVTAVVGILAM

-616 AGCFLMPILLGL
+616 AGCFLMPVLLGL
-628 YWPGMTARGAV
+628 YWPGMSARGAI
-639 AGMLGGLGC
+639 AGMLGGLGS
-648 HLVLYLIGWL
+648 HLGLYLIGWFVN
-658 KSGKFASY
+658 GKFASY
-666 QLLEFNPFIWAVL
+666 QLLEFNPFIWAIL
-679 VSGLLSWL
+679 VSGLLSYL
-687 ASNDRAQPEKKQ
+687 ASLKRGTEKVEN
-699 TMD
+699 

>member
-1 MNEADTTN
+1 MNEAGTTN

-14 FSIYLLGVF
+14 FGVYLLGVF

-60 TSASGGSFVGFPSL
+60 TSASGGSFMGFPSL

-114 TIPDMIKARFNSD
+114 TIPDIIKARFKSD
-127 AVGMIATLLVLFFMF
+127 AVGMIATLLILFFMF

-152 SKIMTTLLQDVATY
+152 SKIMTTLLQDVPVY
-166 QTTVAAVG
+166 QSTVAALG
-174 RAIDGLPW
+174 DAIDGLPW

-218 MQGIVMGAG
+218 MQGVVMGAG

-241 LTKATEQLKEMTPP
+241 LSKATEQLKEMTPP
-255 ENGVGVITLGQA
+255 ENGTGFITLGQSA
-267 QEKDVT
+267 DEDTT

-292 QVRLAKGETQAV
+292 QVRLAKG
-304 AKCLNITTQF
+304 K
-314 EIEKIKPTS
+314 
-323 FDFEISTMFNLPEL
+323 
-337 GTGTVTLEQEQPG
+337 
-350 TVTLPKGTWV
+350 
-360 RLANRG
+360 
-366 IAQLA
+366 
-371 DEISLA
+371 
-377 KGETETEAKLLRI
+377 TETEAKLLRI
-390 TTPTVA
+390 TTP
-396 QHIAETDLHF
+396 AEVERIEPTQLGF
-406 RFTTTFKADEL
+406 AVSTSFTPTEAN
-417 KGYGAGRKGVYVS
+417 GYGAGRKGVYVS
-430 APGPHPENNDGFLN
+430 APGPHPDNEDGFLN

-477 LRKAILSISIYFTVI
+477 LRKAMLSISIYFTVI

-515 RIMPELAATVTG
+515 RIMPELAATVTSS
-527 NAGVPWLAGLLLAA
+527 AGVPWLAVLLLAA

-571 PDASEQRLKRLS
+571 PDASEQRLKKLS
-583 YLVTAVVGVLAM
+583 YLVTAVVGILAM

-616 AGCFLMPILLGL
+616 AGCFLMP
-628 YWPGMTARGAV
+628 
-639 AGMLGGLGC
+639 
-648 HLVLYLIGWL
+648 VL
-658 KSGKFASY
+658 
-666 QLLEFNPFIWAVL
+666 
-679 VSGLLSWL
+679 
-687 ASNDRAQPEKKQ
+687 
-699 TMD
+699 